1 MKHYDNID
9 HDKLILRDFLAKDR
23 TALANERT
31 FLAYARTSIM
41 IFASGIT
48 LFKLFSDDIFLVLLG
63 YLLIPVSFA
72 VLALGAIRFFTV
84 KKHLSAFTKKT

>member
-31 FLAYARTSIM
+31 FLAYARTCIM
-41 IFASGIT
+41 VFATGIT

-63 YLLIPVSFA
+63 YVLIPVSFA
-72 VLALGAIRFFTV
+72 ILILGAVRFFTV
-84 KKHLSAFTKKT
+84 KKHLAGFIKK